1 MENRRKFLKKMAGF
15 TAGLTLPLYLRVN
28 SNNNDQFGERL
39 PMRKL
44 GLTGENVTM
53 LGLGGYHVGWTTE
66 KDAQEVIETA
76 IEGGIRFF
84 DTAHNYIK
92 GASEERYG
100 KYLIPKYRDSIFLM
114 TKSQASNGK
123 ELLEQFDLSLR
134 RLKTDRVDLLQI
146 HSLKNPE
153 DVKNRIN
160 NGVIDALRK
169 IKKSGKTRFIGF
181 TGHQNPEAHIQ
192 MMQNN
197 QDLREFATI
206 QMPLNAIDFCSD
218 HSFIGK
224 AFPMALENNLAVLA
238 MKTLADG
245 RFFSHK
251 LQGDKVK
258 WTTDTPA
265 IPNYITVKEA
275 LYFTWSL
282 PVSVL
287 ITGAE
292 NKELLAEK
300 IKLAKDYVNISKEEK
315 DLIIEKILTI
325 PDRVEIE
332 YYKENIS

>member
-1 MENRRKFLKKMAGF
+1 MAGF
-15 TAGLTLPLYLRVN
+15 TAGLTLPLRLGAG
-28 SNNNDQFGERL
+28 SNNNDQVGERL

-84 DTAHNYIK
+84 DTAHNYIR

-114 TKSQASNGK
+114 TKSQAGDGK
-123 ELLEQFDLSLR
+123 ELLEEFELSLR
-134 RLKTDRVDLLQI
+134 RLKTDRVDLLQM
-146 HSLKNPE
+146 HSLSNPE
-153 DVKNRIN
+153 DVKNRIK
-160 NGVIDALRK
+160 NGVIDALKK
-169 IKKSGKTRFIGF
+169 IKNSGKARFIGF
-181 TGHQNPEAHIQ
+181 TGHSNPEAHIQ

-197 QDLREFATI
+197 PDLKEFSTI
-206 QMPLNAIDFCSD
+206 QMPVNAIDFSSD

-224 AFPMALENNLAVLA
+224 ALPLALENNLAVLA

-245 RFFSHK
+245 RFFSIK
-251 LQGDKVK
+251 QQGDRVK
-258 WTTDTPA
+258 WTTDTPTV
-265 IPNYITVKEA
+265 PNYITVKEA
-275 LYFTWSL
+275 LYFSWSM

-292 NKELLAEK
+292 NKDLLKEK
-300 IKLAKDYVNISKEEK
+300 IKLARDYETLSKKEK
-315 DLIIEKILTI
+315 DLITEKLLNV
-325 PDRVEIE
+325 PDRIKIE
-332 YYKENIS
+332 YYKKNMS

>member
-1 MENRRKFLKKMAGF
+1 MENRRKFLKTMAGF
-15 TAGLTLPLYLRVN
+15 TAGLTLPLHLEAA

-39 PMRKL
+39 PLRKL

-84 DTAHNYIK
+84 DTAHNYKK
-92 GASEERYG
+92 GISEERYG

-114 TKSQASNGK
+114 TKSQAGDGK
-123 ELLEQFDLSLR
+123 ELLAEFELSLR
-134 RLKTDRVDLLQI
+134 RLNTDQVDLLQI
-146 HSLKNPE
+146 HSLKDPQ
-153 DVKNRIN
+153 DVENRIQK
-160 NGVIDALRK
+160 GVIDALK
-169 IKKSGKTRFIGF
+169 TIKKSGKARFIGF
-181 TGHQNPEAHIQ
+181 TGHSNPEAHIQ

-197 QDLREFATI
+197 PDLKEFSTI
-206 QMPLNAIDFCSD
+206 QMPLNAIDFSSD

-224 AFPMALENNLAVLA
+224 ALPKALENNLAVLA

-245 RFFSHK
+245 RFFSIK
-251 LQGDKVK
+251 QQVDKVK

-265 IPNYITVKEA
+265 VPNYFSVKEA
-275 LYFTWSL
+275 LYFAWSL

-292 NKELLAEK
+292 NKDMLKEK
-300 IKLAKDYVNISKEEK
+300 IKLARDYVTLSKKDK
-315 DLIIEKILTI
+315 DLIIEKSLDI
-325 PDRVEIE
+325 PDRIKIE
-332 YYKENIS
+332 YYKSNIS